1 LAVAPRKEPP
11 RRAIAAGLLVLACL
25 AGGAGSGGDDDN
37 NGGGPACQPPD
48 PTTVSLATNIQPIFD
63 ASCAVAGCHLGPAP
77 AFGLDLSPGNT
88 FDDTVGVKSN
98 QRNQLDLVK
107 AGDPDASYLVR
118 KCEGGP
124 DIAGVLMPQGCG
136 LPGTGGTGDNGAL
149 CLSNDDIA
157 AIRQW
162 ILECATDN

>member
-1 LAVAPRKEPP
+1 MSWVRLKEAVYLTARTSAMVCFLFVGSSTFASIFSYLGGEAMIKNF
-11 RRAIAAGLLVLACL
+11 VL
-25 AGGAGSGGDDDN
+25 
-37 NGGGPACQPPD
+37 
-48 PTTVSLATNIQPIFD
+48 
-63 ASCAVAGCHLGPAP
+63 
-77 AFGLDLSPGNT
+77 GLDLSPGNT
-88 FDDTVGVKSN
+88 FEDTVGVKSN

-162 ILECATDN
+162 ISECALDN